1 MRPAESALTRMKN
14 SKRLPGSNSLRKGD
28 QAMVGRLILERTRV
42 MIVEEDWEFGIKLA
56 DGLAARGYHPVLFR
70 FVDAAITELDSIRPR
85 GVLVGLQPAEPA
97 AQNDASEALI
107 LIRAICSRV
116 PVITVADTVGED
128 LTTVVIRQGLRR
140 FEFKP
145 IEFSQV
151 GDVLRSELTV
161 AAA

>member
-1 MRPAESALTRMKN
+1 
-14 SKRLPGSNSLRKGD
+14 
-28 QAMVGRLILERTRV
+28 

-85 GVLVGLQPAEPA
+85 GVLVGLRPAEPA

>member
-1 MRPAESALTRMKN
+1 
-14 SKRLPGSNSLRKGD
+14 
-28 QAMVGRLILERTRV
+28 MVGRLNLERTRV
-42 MIVEEDWEFGIKLA
+42 MIVEEDWDFGIKLA

-85 GVLVGLQPAEPA
+85 GVLVGLRPAEPA

>member
-1 MRPAESALTRMKN
+1 
-14 SKRLPGSNSLRKGD
+14 
-28 QAMVGRLILERTRV
+28 

-70 FVDAAITELDSIRPR
+70 FVEAAIAELDSIRPR
-85 GVLVGLQPAEPA
+85 AVLVGLRSSEPA
-97 AQNDASEALI
+97 AQSDTSEALI

-128 LTTVVIRQGLRR
+128 LTTVVIRQGPGR
-140 FEFKP
+140 FVFKP

-151 GDVLRSELTV
+151 GDVLQLELTV